1 LRFVVQLSGNDVRR
15 VSKHDSRFF
24 LTKRTKRRLRSLA
37 IGFITVAVIG
47 VAGLVVIRRERT
59 PAHPTTPAETD
70 WARRAQPLLVAVDR
84 IVNRHDALVA
94 ATVASGRQAI
104 RPTAALL
111 ATIRTTLRQLR
122 KLPPAPPRLTA
133 FRSEPI
139 DTLEDA
145 LQAYGDYAAGSRTG
159 NAVRLSR
166 ADREWDAAL
175 GDLVHLDQLVATTTA
190 PPAIKPSAAAA
201 GFLAFESALEV
212 TRPQLREAKAIEA
225 ALQGELRAHHGSAA
239 ARQLAGRSA
248 AALSALS
255 VLAASLPVPDQDIS
269 TLNLEYENALHHGVL
284 AANEILTGLQN
295 SDGAQV
301 NQGLTAY
308 RTSDSTYRRFLRD
321 LSSYDTSLTAAAA
334 SAR

>member
-1 LRFVVQLSGNDVRR
+1 MQLSGNDVRR
-15 VSKHDSRFF
+15 VSKLDDRFF

-47 VAGLVVIRRERT
+47 VAGLVAIRRERA
-59 PAHPTTPAETD
+59 PAHPTTPAETN

-94 ATVASGRQAI
+94 ATVAGGRQVI
-104 RPTAALL
+104 RPTTALL
-111 ATIRTTLRQLR
+111 ATIRTTLLQFR
-122 KLPPAPPRLTA
+122 KLPPAPPRLAA

-139 DTLEDA
+139 NTLEDA
-145 LQAYGDYAAGSRTG
+145 LRAYGDYAAGSRTG
-159 NAVRLSR
+159 DAARLSR

-175 GDLVHLDQLVATTTA
+175 GDLVHLDQVVAATTV
-190 PPAIKPSAAAA
+190 PPSIKPAAAA
-201 GFLAFESALEV
+201 TGFHSFESALEV
-212 TRPQLREAKAIEA
+212 SRPQLRA
-225 ALQGELRAHHGSAA
+225 ARAAETAVQGELRAHHGSAA
-239 ARQLAGRSA
+239 ARRLAERSA

-255 VLAASLPVPDQDIS
+255 VVAASLPVPDQDIS

-284 AANEILTGLQN
+284 AANEIQTGLQN
-295 SDGAQV
+295 SDGALV
-301 NQGLTAY
+301 NRGLKAY

-321 LSSYDTSLTAAAA
+321 LSSYGASLTTAAA

>member
-1 LRFVVQLSGNDVRR
+1 MKGSGKDVHR
-15 VSKHDSRFF
+15 VSKHDDRFF

-37 IGFITVAVIG
+37 IGVITLAVLG
-47 VAGLVVIRRERT
+47 VAGLVVIRRERA
-59 PAHPTTPAETD
+59 PAHPLTPAETD

-94 ATVASGRQAI
+94 ATVAGGRQAI

-122 KLPPAPPRLTA
+122 KLPPAPPRLAA

-139 DTLEDA
+139 DTLDDA
-145 LQAYGDYAAGSRTG
+145 QRAYADYVAGWTTVDAA
-159 NAVRLSR
+159 RLSR
-166 ADREWDAAL
+166 ADREWDAVL
-175 GDLVHLDQLVATTTA
+175 GDLVHLDQLAATTTA
-190 PPAIKPSAAAA
+190 PSSIKPSAAAT
-201 GFLAFESALEV
+201 GFLVYESSLEV
-212 TRPQLREAKAIEA
+212 ARPQLRAAKTVETE
-225 ALQGELRAHHGSAA
+225 LRGELHARRDSVA
-239 ARQLAGRSA
+239 ARRLAERSA
-248 AALSALS
+248 AALSGLS

-284 AANEILTGLQN
+284 AANQILTGLQN

-301 NQGLTAY
+301 NSGLKAY

-321 LSSYDTSLTAAAA
+321 LSSYGASLTAAAA